1 MKTSSLIISF
11 LVSSSVSMFA
21 QEHTIE
27 GVVYDNN
34 GKVVKFA
41 NVVQVDSCM
50 HYVVGTT
57 TSSEGTFTLAIKG
70 KKNPGYLITS
80 YVGMSAD
87 TISLSKIVQQPLRII
102 LKTMLAEID
111 EVIVKGKH
119 SLFKNENDIIT
130 ANVQN
135 SILAK
140 AGTLDNLMNQIP
152 FVSGGGGEYNVF
164 GRGEAIVYLNNRK
177 VYDANILKTVNS
189 DRIKKVQVITNPG
202 SGYSSDVKAVIKIF
216 TVDNPN
222 GLGGNAYTSITGG
235 RKFSNNEGGSVVY
248 NSGKWQI
255 TGGIGHANYK
265 TQEKTEDRTSIIS
278 KPTKLY
284 TNSTTLDY
292 DMTFLDGNLGVT
304 YQPSTQQT
312 VGFNTRV
319 TKYTHNHTIDNAM
332 IDHFTNGVND
342 FHTEGV
348 TRSKN
353 VPIQWLTNTFYT
365 FPIGKTK
372 LDLTD
377 DILVGTQDR
386 KLFYEDQND
395 VDVSTKSKSHYLM
408 NSFVADIN
416 TPLTSKVSFNYGGE
430 FTYSHYK
437 QIFDFDEKNIKTEM
451 ANTVNKNEQILGAA
465 FANLNASIGR
475 FSVSAGLRYEH
486 VSWQYFV
493 GNMKQKSQSRDY
505 NNLFPSLNIS
515 FHPNDVTN
523 ISLGYRQTVR
533 KPNYGEL
540 NDNIEYQ
547 SRYYYVQ
554 GNSMLDY
561 SYTNSINMLASYKKL
576 RFIASCDFVNDD
588 IAMKRSLLG
597 ASKDIVLSQAVN
609 ISNYKRWSAGVNWW
623 KHFGF
628 YTPYLEIGLGGQTF
642 SYTYMDA
649 PYHFNHPYV
658 NFKVHNTF
666 ELKNNLSIMLFVD
679 YYGKNSSLFREVT
692 EQWNTQVSLS
702 KNIKNWFITLS
713 MNNVLCPRSR
723 TSTTKCGWIN
733 DVSYSNRDNENIFI
747 LVSYTFNYKQK
758 KHLSNTKSN
767 EVHRF

>member
-523 ISLGYRQTVR
+523 VSLGYRQTVR

>member
-70 KKNPGYLITS
+70 EKNLGYLITS
-80 YVGMSAD
+80 YVGMAAD
-87 TISLSKIVQQPLRII
+87 TISLSKIVLQPLRII
-102 LKTMLAEID
+102 LKTKSAEID

-202 SGYSSDVKAVIKIF
+202 SGYSSDIKAVIKIF

-278 KPTKLY
+278 KPIKLY

-348 TRSKN
+348 NKSKN

-365 FPIGKTK
+365 FSIGKTK

-451 ANTVNKNEQILGAA
+451 ANTVNKNEQILGTA
-465 FANLNASIGR
+465 FANLNALIGR

-523 ISLGYRQTVR
+523 VSLGYRQTVR

-561 SYTNSINMLASYKKL
+561 SYTNSINMLASYKNL
-576 RFIASCDFVNDD
+576 RFIASCDFINDD

-609 ISNYKRWSAGVNWW
+609 ISNYKRWSAGINWW
-623 KHFGF
+623 QHFGF

-642 SYTYMDA
+642 SYTYMDT

-679 YYGKNSSLFREVT
+679 YYGKNYSLFREVT
-692 EQWNTQVSLS
+692 EQWNTQLSLS
-702 KNIKNWFITLS
+702 KNIKNWFVKLS

-733 DVSYSNRDNENIFI
+733 DVSYSNRDNKNIFI

-758 KHLSNTKSN
+758 KHLSNTKTN